1 MCVESGDVKVESA
14 DEWIKKS
21 LSRMIHRYEPTD
33 TFNMDV
39 TVLSFFTDA
48 RQDFNTER

>member
-1 MCVESGDVKVESA
+1 MCFESGDVKGENA

-21 LSRMIHRYEPTD
+21 LSGMIHRYEPTD

-39 TVLSFFTDA
+39 TILSSFTDA